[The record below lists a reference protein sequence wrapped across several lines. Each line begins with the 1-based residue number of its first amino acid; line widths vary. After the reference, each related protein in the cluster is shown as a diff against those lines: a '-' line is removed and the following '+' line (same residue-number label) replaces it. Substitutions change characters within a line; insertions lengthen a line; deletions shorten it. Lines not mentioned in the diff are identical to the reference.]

1 MRNVIII
8 GSGCAGNTAAIYA
21 ARANL
26 KPVVVSGHE
35 AGGQLSLTTL
45 VENFPG
51 FPEGISGPDLVENMR
66 KQAEKFGAEYVDGAV
81 VDADLSNRPFRL
93 NIEGDWVETRTLIVA
108 SGASA
113 RWLGLE
119 SEQALIG
126 HGVSSCA
133 TCDGFFYRDK
143 QIMVVGG
150 GDSAMEEA
158 NFLTR
163 FGREVTLV
171 HRRDEFRAS
180 KIMLDRAR
188 HNPKIKFLLNTVVE
202 EIHDVAGKIVTG
214 VRLRDVKTGKVWD
227 QKVDGFFLAIGH
239 IPNTKVFKGQL
250 ETDAEGYIVSKGG
263 ARTSVPGVFHA
274 GDVEDRTYRQA
285 ITAAGAGCRAAM
297 EAERFLEAE
306 GHGIMIERI
315 SPPGSPAPRG
325 PYSPAVRAGDF
336 IFVSGQVPV
345 DPATQNVVSGDV
357 RDETRQTLTNIMRI
371 LDGCGAVLSD
381 VVKCQVFLADGKDF
395 AAMNEVYAEFF
406 GEAKPAR
413 TTVVAAFAI
422 PGIKVEIDAVAYK
435 PA

>member
-1 MRNVIII
+1 VRNVIII
-8 GSGCAGNTAAIYA
+8 GSGCAGNTAAIYT

-26 KPVVVSGHE
+26 QPLVVGGHE

-51 FPEGISGPDLVENMR
+51 FPDGINGPDLVENMK
-66 KQAEKFGAEYVDGAV
+66 KQAHNFGAEYVDGAV
-81 VDADLSNRPFRL
+81 LDADFSSRPFRL
-93 NIEGDWVETRTLIVA
+93 NIEGDWIETRTVIIA
-108 SGASA
+108 SGASS

-143 QIMVVGG
+143 RIMVVGG

-188 HNPKIKFLLNTVVE
+188 SNPKIKFLTNTVVE

-214 VRLRDVKTGKVWD
+214 VRLRDLKTGKVWD
-227 QKVDGFFLAIGH
+227 QPVDGFFLAIGH
-239 IPNTKVFKGQL
+239 IPNTKVFKGQI

-306 GHGIMIERI
+306 GH
-315 SPPGSPAPRG
+315 
-325 PYSPAVRAGDF
+325 
-336 IFVSGQVPV
+336 
-345 DPATQNVVSGDV
+345 
-357 RDETRQTLTNIMRI
+357 
-371 LDGCGAVLSD
+371 
-381 VVKCQVFLADGKDF
+381 
-395 AAMNEVYAEFF
+395 
-406 GEAKPAR
+406 
-413 TTVVAAFAI
+413 
-422 PGIKVEIDAVAYK
+422 
-435 PA
+435 

>member
-8 GSGCAGNTAAIYA
+8 GSGCAGNTAAIYT

-26 KPVVVSGHE
+26 KPLVVGGHE

-51 FPEGISGPDLVENMR
+51 FPEGINGPDLVENMR
-66 KQAEKFGAEYVDGAV
+66 KQAQNFGAEYVDGAV
-81 VDADLSNRPFRL
+81 IDADFSRRPFRL
-93 NIEGDWVETRTLIVA
+93 NIEGDWTETRTVIIA

-143 QIMVVGG
+143 KIMVVGG

-163 FGREVTLV
+163 FGREVALV

-188 HNPKIKFLLNTVVE
+188 RNPKIKFLLNTVVE

-214 VRLRDVKTGKVWD
+214 VRLRDLKTGKVWD
-227 QKVDGFFLAIGH
+227 QEVDGFFLAIGH
-239 IPNTKVFKGQL
+239 IPNTKVFKGQI

-263 ARTSVPGVFHA
+263 ARTSVAGVFHA

-306 GHGIMIERI
+306 GH
-315 SPPGSPAPRG
+315 
-325 PYSPAVRAGDF
+325 
-336 IFVSGQVPV
+336 
-345 DPATQNVVSGDV
+345 
-357 RDETRQTLTNIMRI
+357 
-371 LDGCGAVLSD
+371 
-381 VVKCQVFLADGKDF
+381 
-395 AAMNEVYAEFF
+395 
-406 GEAKPAR
+406 
-413 TTVVAAFAI
+413 
-422 PGIKVEIDAVAYK
+422 
-435 PA
+435 